1 MGKYILRRILVMI
14 PVLIGVT
21 LLIFVLMDLA
31 PGDPG
36 TILLPDT
43 ATQEEIDAINE
54 QFGLNEPLLVQWG
67 KYLYGIVI
75 RLDFGISYKTARPVT
90 EAILQRYPTTILVA
104 LLGVAFTTILG
115 LSLGIISA
123 VKQNS
128 IWDNLATA
136 FGMIGVSMPS
146 FFFGLVLIYIFAHC
160 LKLLPASGNDGWE
173 FFILPIATI
182 SLQSCASL
190 MRLTRSS
197 MLEVMRQDYIRT
209 ARAKGQN
216 EKVVI
221 LHHALKNAVIPL
233 ITQIGTQAGIL
244 LGGTMIVEQ
253 IFSIPGVGKLMI
265 DSISYR
271 DYPMIRGSVLL
282 IAFSFSVINLLID
295 IAYAIADPRIYE
307 RFSGGKSRTERR
319 GKKHEVV
326 S

>member
-1 MGKYILRRILVMI
+1 MGKYILRRILAMI

-36 TILLPDT
+36 SILLPDT
-43 ATQEEIDAINE
+43 ATEEEINAINE
-54 QFGLNEPLLVQWG
+54 QFGLNDPLLVQWG
-67 KYLYGIVI
+67 KYLWGIVT
-75 RLDFGISYKTARPVT
+75 RFDFGTSYKTARPVT
-90 EAILQRYPTTILVA
+90 EAILERYPTTILVA
-104 LLGVAFTTILG
+104 LLGVTFTTLLG

-128 IWDNLATA
+128 VWDNLATA

-146 FFFGLVLIYIFAHC
+146 FFFGLVLIFLFSHC
-160 LKLLPASGNDGWE
+160 IKLFPASGNAGWNY
-173 FFILPIATI
+173 FVLPIATI

-209 ARAKGQN
+209 ARSKGQN
-216 EKVVI
+216 ERMII
-221 LHHALKNAVIPL
+221 LHHALKNAIIPL

-271 DYPMIRGSVLL
+271 DYPMIRGSVVL

-307 RFSGGKSRTERR
+307 RFSGGKSRSERK
-319 GKKHEVV
+319 GKKDENI